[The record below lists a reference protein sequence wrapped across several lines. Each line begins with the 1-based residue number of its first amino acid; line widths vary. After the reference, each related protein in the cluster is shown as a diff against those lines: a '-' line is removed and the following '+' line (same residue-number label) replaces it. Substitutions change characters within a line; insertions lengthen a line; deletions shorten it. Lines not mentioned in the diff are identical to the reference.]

1 MSSTQSEY
9 IGVLGRAHGLDG
21 TMQLADVV
29 VLPSGLRAGCSVGV
43 GFSRDFTRAYTV
55 EMFTQNEH
63 RTLIKLKEITS
74 AEMVTTVTDQAV
86 FADAND
92 LGISSTERYRIGDIE
107 GATVF
112 DEAGQIVGTITDVWL
127 LPANDV
133 WVVTTPNKSTI
144 PLPVIDDV
152 IVAVDLQQRS
162 ITVRL
167 LEGLDKVDVH
177 EDIEPDA

>member
-1 MSSTQSEY
+1 VSSTQSEY

-29 VLPSGLRAGCSVGV
+29 ALPSGLRAGCSVGI
-43 GFSRDFTRAYTV
+43 GFSRDFTKAYTV
-55 EMFTQNEH
+55 ESFTQNEH

-74 AEMVTTVTDQAV
+74 AEMASTVTDQAV
-86 FADAND
+86 FADAQD
-92 LGISSTERYRIGDIE
+92 VGISSTERYRIGDIE
-107 GATVF
+107 GATVY
-112 DEAGQIVGTITDVWL
+112 DEAGHVIGTITDVWL

-133 WVVTTPNKSTI
+133 WVVTTASTTTI

-152 IVAVDLQQRS
+152 IVRVDLQQRS

-167 LEGLDKVDVH
+167 LDGLDKVDTH
-177 EDIEPDA
+177 EDLEPDV